1 MMERSETINE
11 LAAALAAAQ
20 GKIEN
25 ASKDSANP
33 YFRSR
38 YADLASIW
46 DAIRG
51 PLSEHGLAVVQP
63 VRVEGSSV
71 TVTTLLAHASG
82 QWISSDLT
90 MTAQR
95 QIKDGGGWEKL
106 DTPQAIGSCI
116 TYARRYAL
124 AAMAGVAPEDDD
136 AEGAQGR
143 RQEQQRQQ
151 RPEPAQPTAQDKPA
165 RPVPE
170 QLVKVFERM
179 LKEPAHFSEAC
190 EMLMHKLED
199 EQGVDGMKKYDR
211 IQRAFAAKFTGGR
224 KPGMKD
230 LQDCLL
236 DLWEAADVAPKA

>member
-1 MMERSETINE
+1 MERSETINE

-143 RQEQQRQQ
+143 RQEQQR
-151 RPEPAQPTAQDKPA
+151 RPEPAQQSAPEKPA
-165 RPVPE
+165 RQVPAE
-170 QLVKVFERM
+170 LIKVFERM
-179 LKEPAHFSEAC
+179 IKEPAHFNEAA
-190 EMLMHKLED
+190 EILMHKLED
-199 EQGVDGMKKYDR
+199 EQGADGVKKYDKH
-211 IQRAFAAKFTGGR
+211 QRAFTARFSGGK
-224 KPGMKD
+224 KPGMAD
-230 LQDCLL
+230 LQGFLL
-236 DLWEAADVAPKA
+236 DLWEAADVSPKN

>member
-1 MMERSETINE
+1 MERSETINA

-95 QIKDGGGWEKL
+95 QMKDGGGWEKL
-106 DTPQAIGSCI
+106 DSPQAIGSCI

-136 AEGAQGR
+136 GEGAQGL
-143 RQEQQRQQ
+143 RQEQQQRQA
-151 RPEPAQPTAQDKPA
+151 PAPSAPQEKPA
-165 RPVPE
+165 RSVPG
-170 QLVKVFERM
+170 QLVQVFERM
-179 LKEPAHFSEAC
+179 MKEPGHFSEAC
-190 EMLMHKLED
+190 DMLMHKLED
-199 EQGVDGMKKYDR
+199 EQGVDGVRKYDR
-211 IQRAFAAKFTGGR
+211 VRRAFAARFTGGK
-224 KPGMKD
+224 KPGMSD
-230 LQDCLL
+230 LRDCLL
-236 DLWEAADVAPKA
+236 DLWEAADVSPKS

>member
-1 MMERSETINE
+1 MERSETINE

-51 PLSEHGLAVVQP
+51 PLSDNGLAVVQP

-95 QIKDGGGWEKL
+95 QMKDGGGWEKL
-106 DTPQAIGSCI
+106 DSPQAIGSCI

-136 AEGAQGR
+136 GEGAQGL
-143 RQEQQRQQ
+143 RQEQQQRQA
-151 RPEPAQPTAQDKPA
+151 PAPSAPQEKPA
-165 RPVPE
+165 RSVPG
-170 QLVKVFERM
+170 QLVQVFERM
-179 LKEPAHFSEAC
+179 MKEPGHFSEAC
-190 EMLMHKLED
+190 DMLMHKLED
-199 EQGVDGMKKYDR
+199 EQGVDGVRKYDR
-211 IQRAFAAKFTGGR
+211 VRRAFAARFTGGK
-224 KPGMKD
+224 KPGMSD
-230 LQDCLL
+230 LRDCLL
-236 DLWEAADVAPKA
+236 DLWEAADVSPKS

>member
-1 MMERSETINE
+1 MERSETINE

-95 QIKDGGGWEKL
+95 QMKDGGGWEKL
-106 DTPQAIGSCI
+106 DSPQAIGSCI

-143 RQEQQRQQ
+143 RQEPQQRQSRQ
-151 RPEPAQPTAQDKPA
+151 AHNH
-165 RPVPE
+165 
-170 QLVKVFERM
+170 ERQ
-179 LKEPAHFSEAC
+179 E
-190 EMLMHKLED
+190 
-199 EQGVDGMKKYDR
+199 
-211 IQRAFAAKFTGGR
+211 FA
-224 KPGMKD
+224 
-230 LQDCLL
+230 
-236 DLWEAADVAPKA
+236 

>member
-1 MMERSETINE
+1 MECSETINE

-33 YFRSR
+33 YFRRR

-51 PLSEHGLAVVQP
+51 PLSAQGLAVVQP

-106 DTPQAIGSCI
+106 DSPQAIGSCI

-143 RQEQQRQQ
+143 RQEPQQRQS
-151 RPEPAQPTAQDKPA
+151 PAQSTAPEKPG
-165 RPVPE
+165 RPVPTE
-170 QLVKVFERM
+170 LVKVFERM
-179 LKEPAHFSEAC
+179 LKEPTHFTEAC

-199 EQGVDGMKKYDR
+199 EQGADGTRKYDKN
-211 IQRAFAAKFTGGR
+211 QRAFAARFSGGK
-224 KPGMKD
+224 KPGMVD
-230 LQDCLL
+230 LQGFLL

>member
-1 MMERSETINE
+1 MERSETINE

-51 PLSEHGLAVVQP
+51 PLSDNGLAVVQP

-136 AEGAQGR
+136 AEGAQGQ
-143 RQEQQRQQ
+143 RQEQQRQPRQ
-151 RPEPAQPTAQDKPA
+151 VPA
-165 RPVPE
+165 E
-170 QLVKVFERM
+170 LVKVFERM
-179 LKEPAHFSEAC
+179 LKEPAHFNEAC

-199 EQGVDGMKKYDR
+199 EQGVDGVKKYDKH
-211 IQRAFAAKFTGGR
+211 QRAFTARFSGGK
-224 KPGMKD
+224 KPGMAD
-230 LQDCLL
+230 LQGFLL
-236 DLWEAADVAPKA
+236 DLWEAADVAPKQ

>member
-1 MMERSETINE
+1 MERSETINE

-95 QIKDGGGWEKL
+95 QMKDGGGWEKL
-106 DTPQAIGSCI
+106 DSPQAIGSCI

-143 RQEQQRQQ
+143 RQEPQRQE
-151 RPEPAQPTAQDKPA
+151 RPAQLPAPEKPTRQVPA
-165 RPVPE
+165 E
-170 QLVKVFERM
+170 LVKVFERM
-179 LKEPAHFSEAC
+179 MKEPAHFNEAC

-199 EQGVDGMKKYDR
+199 EQGRDGMTKYDKH
-211 IQRAFAAKFTGGR
+211 QRAFTTRFSGGK
-224 KPGMKD
+224 KPGMAD
-230 LQDCLL
+230 LQGFLL
-236 DLWEAADVAPKA
+236 DLWEAADVAPKQ

>member
-1 MMERSETINE
+1 MERSETINE

-51 PLSEHGLAVVQP
+51 PLSAQGLAVVQP
-63 VRVEGSSV
+63 VRVDGSSV

-95 QIKDGGGWEKL
+95 QMKDGGGWEKL
-106 DTPQAIGSCI
+106 DSPQAIGSCI

-136 AEGAQGR
+136 GEGAQGR
-143 RQEQQRQQ
+143 RQEQQRQT
-151 RPEPAQPTAQDKPA
+151 PAQPPAPEKPS
-165 RPVPE
+165 RPVPTE
-170 QLVKVFERM
+170 LVKVFERM
-179 LKEPAHFSEAC
+179 LKEPAHFNEAC
-190 EMLMHKLED
+190 EMLMHKLEN
-199 EQGVDGMKKYDR
+199 EQGADGMRKYDKH
-211 IQRAFAAKFTGGR
+211 QRAFTARFSGGK
-224 KPGMKD
+224 KPGMAD
-230 LQDCLL
+230 LQGFLL
-236 DLWEAADVAPKA
+236 DLWEAADVSPKQ

>member
-1 MMERSETINE
+1 MERSETINE

-46 DAIRG
+46 DAVRG
-51 PLSEHGLAVVQP
+51 PLSENGLAVVQP

-90 MTAQR
+90 MTAQK

-106 DTPQAIGSCI
+106 DSPQAIGSCI

-136 AEGAQGR
+136 GEGAEGR
-143 RQEQQRQQ
+143 RQQQS
-151 RPEPAQPTAQDKPA
+151 A
-165 RPVPE
+165 RLPPVPPSDPE
-170 QLVKVFERM
+170 KPSRRVPSELIKVFERM
-179 LKEPAHFSEAC
+179 MKDPAHFTEAC
-190 EMLMHKLED
+190 AMMSRKLED
-199 EQGVDGMKKYDR
+199 EQGVDGVKKYDR
-211 IQRAFAAKFTGGR
+211 IERAFSARFTGGK
-224 KPGMKD
+224 KPNMKD

-236 DLWEAADVAPKA
+236 DLWDAADVAPPKD